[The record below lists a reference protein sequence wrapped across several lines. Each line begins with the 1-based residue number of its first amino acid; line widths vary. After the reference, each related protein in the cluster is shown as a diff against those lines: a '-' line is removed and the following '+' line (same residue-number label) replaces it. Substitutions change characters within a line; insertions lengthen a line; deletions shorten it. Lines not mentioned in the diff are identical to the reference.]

1 MRIIS
6 GQFRRRQIKSPGGHM
21 TRPTT
26 DRTRESIFN
35 LVATRVRLDGAHIID
50 LYAGSGALGLEA
62 LSRGAANV
70 TFVESNSR
78 VFAVARENAI
88 DLGVEMQCDFIRMDA
103 LVFLKKY
110 DAAPYELA
118 LADPPYN
125 LPSLA
130 LLPDL
135 VLPRLT
141 DDGVFMLE
149 HDARVS
155 LDHHPHLETSRAY
168 GKSVVSVFH
177 KQRPAEESH
186 EDELKPE
193 RS

>member
-1 MRIIS
+1 MRIIG
-6 GQFRRRQIKSPGGHM
+6 GQFRRRQIKSPGGHL

-35 LVATRVRLDGAHIID
+35 LIATRVALADAHVLD
-50 LYAGSGALGLEA
+50 LFAGSGALGLEA
-62 LSRGAANV
+62 ISRGAANV
-70 TFVESNSR
+70 TFVESDGR
-78 VFAVARENAI
+78 VLAVARENAI
-88 DLGVEMQCDFIRMDA
+88 ELGVEMQCDFIRMDA
-103 LVFLKKY
+103 LVYLKKFDAPPY
-110 DAAPYELA
+110 DLA

-141 DDGVFMLE
+141 EDGVFILE

-155 LDHHPHLETSRAY
+155 LDHHPNLETSRAY

-177 KQRPAEESH
+177 TQPSTEESE
-186 EDELKPE
+186 EDGV
-193 RS
+193 SS